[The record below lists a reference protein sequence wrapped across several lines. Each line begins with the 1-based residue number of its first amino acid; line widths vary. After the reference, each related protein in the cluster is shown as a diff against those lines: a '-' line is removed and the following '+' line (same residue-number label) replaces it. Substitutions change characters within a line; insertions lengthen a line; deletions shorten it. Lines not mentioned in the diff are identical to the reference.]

1 MGMNVLRR
9 KANRNRRGMATV
21 ETVIVLPLLLM
32 ILFAVAEFSV
42 LFSRWQA
49 VTNAAREGARTAVV
63 FRAPCD
69 ATAVLDSVRERV
81 RSYTAPSGMTVTDDQ
96 IVVEGLCGTSETNT
110 RVVITVPYTFRVLG
124 SFAPSLAP
132 TINTVG
138 RSVMRN
144 EGTG

>member
-1 MGMNVLRR
+1 
-9 KANRNRRGMATV
+9 MAIV

-69 ATAVLDSVRERV
+69 AATVISTVRDRV
-81 RSYTAPSGMTVTDDQ
+81 RNYTSASGMTLTDDQ
-96 IVVEGLCGTSETNT
+96 IVVEGVCGTSETNA
-110 RVVITVPYTFRVLG
+110 RVVITVPYTFRVLS

-138 RSVMRN
+138 SSVMRN